1 MPRLRG
7 IGPLVSV
14 ACSPGWR
21 LRGLREDRLQP
32 ILARGV
38 RLPIPLRLQPWMST
52 GTGAIVTH
60 DRTVAGSTVART
72 RQVTVMKIICGVDV
86 SASHLDARVGMT
98 GAFARFDRTATG
110 IGELGD
116 FCRRH
121 GVDLVV
127 FEATGGYEKLPFCLL
142 WQQGLAC
149 ALVNPR
155 AVRDLAKGLGYLEKT
170 DRLDAGIIA
179 RFAEITGVEPQA
191 PRSGSQER
199 LRALVDR
206 LRQLVVM
213 NGAEKNR
220 ARLVEDE
227 TVAASLGRTRAHLE
241 AEIRRIEGEVASAI
255 DDDPLWS
262 TLGQAFRTIKGV
274 ADRTVAV
281 LAALLPEIG
290 TLDNK
295 AISKLVGL
303 APLADDSGRRT
314 GRRLVRGGRRDVR
327 DILFVVAEIVRRFN
341 DDFRDFAKRLKEAG
355 KPPKVIRVALA
366 HKLLIRLNAKAR
378 QARTGLAMPT

>member
-1 MPRLRG
+1 
-7 IGPLVSV
+7 
-14 ACSPGWR
+14 
-21 LRGLREDRLQP
+21 
-32 ILARGV
+32 
-38 RLPIPLRLQPWMST
+38 
-52 GTGAIVTH
+52 
-60 DRTVAGSTVART
+60 
-72 RQVTVMKIICGVDV
+72 MKIICGVDV

-241 AEIRRIEGEVASAI
+241 AEIRRLEGEVASAI

-281 LAALLPEIG
+281 LAALLREIG